1 MADDIIREL
10 SHMGS
15 LAGNLTFL
23 LAEAA
28 GLPDP
33 GTVTIYGILD
43 GHVHDQVLLQ
53 FPPVAA
59 STEAVAEWALRF
71 GGVIQSKPLCEG
83 NRRMQY
89 VRTRFTWQEF
99 LRVEA
104 FTIFPLPQPEA
115 TTSAGQDSEL
125 VTEPPF

>member
-71 GGVIQSKPLCEG
+71 GGVIQSTPLGDG

>member
-33 GTVTIYGILD
+33 QSVTVYGIL
-43 GHVHDQVLLQ
+43 GGRAHDEVSLQ

-59 STEAVAEWALRF
+59 STEAIAEWALRF
-71 GGVIQSKPLCEG
+71 GGVIVSTPMDGEKG
-83 NRRMQY
+83 RRLY